1 MSVVERIL
9 VTGAGGQIGNKLIP
23 ALAKFTNKQ
32 IWASDLS
39 DLKVPENVRTL
50 KLDITVTPK

>member
-32 IWASDLS
+32 IWASDLT
-39 DLKVPENVRTL
+39 DLNVVDGVTTL
-50 KLDITVTPK
+50 KLDITVTPN